1 MEVKKL
7 FWAMLLLTLLAVQI
21 FGTELS
27 TLPVHAQEQQ
37 EPKKKV
43 ALTFDDGPSEKYTK
57 EILDLLDQ
65 YHVKATFFVIGSNV
79 CRNPDL
85 LRLEVA
91 RGHEIGNHTFTH
103 PHLKKV
109 DQVSLEDELQKTADA
124 VYAISGKRLKLFRPP
139 EGYRSEA
146 VASATQNLG
155 YQQVFWTID
164 TTDWAHNSTKNIVAT
179 IKKNVKDGSIILM
192 HDYIVGESHTADA
205 LRQIIP
211 YLQEQ
216 GYQFVTVPELG

>member
-1 MEVKKL
+1 
-7 FWAMLLLTLLAVQI
+7 MLLTTLLSVQI
-21 FGTELS
+21 FGSELS
-27 TLPVHAQEQQ
+27 TLPIRAE
-37 EPKKKV
+37 ETPKETKRV
-43 ALTFDDGPSEKYTK
+43 ALTFDDGPSEKYTA

-65 YHVKATFFVIGSNV
+65 YQVKATFFVVGSNV
-79 CRNPDL
+79 CKNPDL

-91 RGHEIGNHTFTH
+91 KGHEIGNHTFTH
-103 PHLKKV
+103 PHLKSI
-109 DQVSLEDELQKTADA
+109 DRVSLEDELQKTADA

-139 EGYRSEA
+139 EGYRSKA

-192 HDYIVGESHTADA
+192 HDYIAGESHTAEA

-211 YLQEQ
+211 YLKEQ
-216 GYQFVTVPELG
+216 GYQFVTVSELR